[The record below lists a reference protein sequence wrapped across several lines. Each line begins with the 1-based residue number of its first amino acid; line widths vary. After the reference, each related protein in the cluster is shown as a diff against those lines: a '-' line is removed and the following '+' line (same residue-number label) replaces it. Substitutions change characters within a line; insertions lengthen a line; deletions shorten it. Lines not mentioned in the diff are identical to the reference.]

1 MKTIL
6 FKGWNCRLDFKKY
19 HNGRTC
25 IILTNATPI
34 DEGSYIADPGTE
46 KIAIA
51 TVNISGVKIK
61 KNEVIIKD
69 YSKNEGML
77 DTLIKAEIIS
87 NPIRFVKTGYV
98 TCPVCK
104 LLINQDQ
111 Q

>member
-51 TVNISGVKIK
+51 TVNI
-61 KNEVIIKD
+61 
-69 YSKNEGML
+69 
-77 DTLIKAEIIS
+77 
-87 NPIRFVKTGYV
+87 
-98 TCPVCK
+98 
-104 LLINQDQ
+104 
-111 Q
+111 